1 VTEAAEGRWVE
12 RHGVTRGQADVLTV
26 ALVADALDAIG
37 SPGQVLDPAI
47 RPVRDGLRL
56 VGWAR
61 TVDVRATDVAPDEP
75 YVGEMAAIAALEP
88 GDVPCY
94 QVDDA
99 VSAALFGELFSVA
112 ARAQGACGAVVDGP
126 VRDVR
131 QIRELGYPVFA
142 RGVSPYDTRG
152 RAEVVA
158 HDVPIVCGGVPIETG
173 DLVVADDDGVVV
185 VPAGRAAAVA
195 AAAAAKRADESG
207 ALADLLRGDTVHE
220 VWNRWRAL

>member
-1 VTEAAEGRWVE
+1 ME
-12 RHGVTRGQADVLTV
+12 RHGVTREHADVLTV
-26 ALVADALDAIG
+26 ALIADALDAIG
-37 SPGQVLDPAI
+37 VPAQVLDPAI

-61 TVDVRATDVAPDEP
+61 TVDVHATSVVPDEP

-88 GDVPCY
+88 GDVACY
-94 QVDDA
+94 QVGDG
-99 VSAALFGELFSVA
+99 VVAALFGELFSAA
-112 ARAQGACGAVVDGP
+112 ARSQGALGAVIDGP

-131 QIRELGYPVFA
+131 QIRELGFPVFA
-142 RGVSPYDTRG
+142 RGVSPLDTRG

-158 HDVPIVCGGVPIETG
+158 HDVPIVCGGVPVEPG

-185 VPAGRAAAVA
+185 VPATHAAAVA
-195 AAAAAKRADESG
+195 AAAAAKHADEGG

-220 VWNRWRAL
+220 VWDRWQVF